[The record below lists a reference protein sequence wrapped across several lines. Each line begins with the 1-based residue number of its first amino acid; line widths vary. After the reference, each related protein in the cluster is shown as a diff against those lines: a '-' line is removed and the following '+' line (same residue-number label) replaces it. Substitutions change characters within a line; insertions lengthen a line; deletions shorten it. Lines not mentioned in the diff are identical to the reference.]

1 MESESDVGYNT
12 EDEVEYAKSFE
23 KPTET
28 EVLENGKVVRKP
40 RKVRYHSTACRG
52 FAVVLQAR
60 LMYATMS
67 HDREA
72 RFDGDRRTC
81 ASVATIAGVLGSAVV
96 AFLGLVLKTCHVSSD
111 QFTER
116 K

>member
-40 RKVRYHSTACRG
+40 RKVIYHSTVCRG
-52 FAVVLQAR
+52 FAMVSGA
-60 LMYATMS
+60 
-67 HDREA
+67 
-72 RFDGDRRTC
+72 GD
-81 ASVATIAGVLGSAVV
+81 ALDYESWPGSEV
-96 AFLGLVLKTCHVSSD
+96 
-111 QFTER
+111 
-116 K
+116 